1 MPMLRWTL
9 SLPRANIQT
18 VMVAFNILL
27 LLFFGRPL
35 TQDVCQIV
43 LGWQQ
48 IYKRGITY
56 IVYSMKMMDWWTDN
70 LLQTVTKA
78 KWY

>member
-27 LLFFGRPL
+27 LLFLGRPL
-35 TQDVCQIV
+35 TQDVRQIV

-56 IVYSMKMMDWWTDN
+56 IVYSMKMMD
-70 LLQTVTKA
+70 
-78 KWY
+78 